1 MKTIAFF
8 NNKGGVGK
16 TTLVYHTA
24 WMFANL
30 GLRVVAADLDP
41 QANLT
46 SMFLQEERL
55 EELWPDGLH
64 SLSIV
69 GALKPLMEGT
79 GDINSPHVEPI
90 ADQIGL
96 VVGDLGLARVEDQL
110 SNQWPACLD
119 GQPRA
124 FRVSSAFY
132 RIVELAAKQREA
144 DLILIDVGPNLGA
157 INRAAV
163 LAADYIVVPLAPD
176 LYSLQGLRNLG
187 PSLRDWRKEWAK
199 RLKEAPDDVVSLPG
213 GTTKPIGY
221 VAMQHA
227 LRRDRPVQA
236 YNRWLAR
243 IPDEYRRSV
252 LGDVSAVDDTI
263 SSDPNCLAQLKH
275 YRSLMPM
282 SMEANKPMFA
292 LKPADGAIGSHVQAV
307 RSCYQDFEELAV
319 KIAERCGIELPQ
331 RSYENASG
339 LFTYQYK

>member
-1 MKTIAFF
+1 MKIIAFF

-24 WMFANL
+24 WMFADL

-55 EELWPDGLH
+55 EQIWPDGEH
-64 SLSIV
+64 PLSIV
-69 GALKPLMEGT
+69 GALMPLIEGT
-79 GDINSPHVEPI
+79 GDIKNPHVEDI
-90 ADQIGL
+90 SDRIGL
-96 VVGDLGLARVEDQL
+96 VVGDLGLARIEDEL
-110 SNQWPACLD
+110 SDQWPKCLD
-119 GQPRA
+119 RKSRA

-132 RIVELAAKQREA
+132 RIVEQAAKQRGA
-144 DLILIDVGPNLGA
+144 DLMLIDVGPNLGA

-163 LAADYIVVPLAPD
+163 IAADYIAVPLAPD

-187 PSLRDWRKEWAK
+187 PSLRDWREEWKE
-199 RLKEAPDDVVSLPG
+199 RLNKAPDDVVSLPSG
-213 GTTKPIGY
+213 STEPIGY

-227 LRRDRPVQA
+227 LRRDRPVNA
-236 YNRWLAR
+236 YNRWMAR
-243 IPDEYRRSV
+243 IPAEYSRSV
-252 LGDVSAVDDTI
+252 LDDTLVSRDTI

-282 SMEANKPMFA
+282 SMEANKPMFY

-307 RSCYQDFEELAV
+307 RSCYQDFKELAV
-319 KIAERCGIELPQ
+319 KIADRCGLFLPQ
-331 RSYENASG
+331 QEYDNTLLRQTV
-339 LFTYQYK
+339 TY

>member
-46 SMFLQEERL
+46 SMFLEEERL

-69 GALKPLMEGT
+69 GALKPLIEGT
-79 GDINSPHVEPI
+79 GDIQKPHVEPI
-90 ADQIGL
+90 SDQIGL
-96 VVGDLGLARVEDQL
+96 VVGDLGLARVEDEL
-110 SNQWPACLD
+110 SDQWPKCLD
-119 GQPRA
+119 RKSRA

-132 RIVELAAKQREA
+132 RIVEQAARQREA

-163 LAADYIVVPLAPD
+163 IAADYIAVPLAPD

-187 PSLRDWRKEWAK
+187 PSLRDWREDWQE
-199 RLKEAPDDVVSLPG
+199 RLNKAPDDVVSLPG
-213 GTTKPIGY
+213 GTTTPIGY

-227 LRRDRPVQA
+227 LRRDRPVKA

-252 LGDVSAVDDTI
+252 LGDASEVEDTV
-263 SSDPNCLAQLKH
+263 SSDPHCLAQLKH

-307 RSCYQDFEELAV
+307 KSCYLDFEELAV

-331 RSYENASG
+331 RNYENAFG